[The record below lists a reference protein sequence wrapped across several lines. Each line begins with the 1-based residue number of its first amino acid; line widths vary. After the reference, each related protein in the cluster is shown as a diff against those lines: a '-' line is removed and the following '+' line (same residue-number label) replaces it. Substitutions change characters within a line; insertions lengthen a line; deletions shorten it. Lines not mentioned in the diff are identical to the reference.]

1 MVNFYYKKD
10 KEIVIT
16 KTPKNKKN
24 THTQNFNAFD
34 VKKKKRKEIPIS
46 MKLF

>member
-34 VKKKKRKEIPIS
+34 VKKKKEK
-46 MKLF
+46 KFQYQ